1 MQRKTIQRKI
11 ILDELSH
18 HSDHPTADEIYIK
31 VRKQM
36 PKISL
41 GTVYRNLELLSNAG
55 TILKLDSNSK
65 QMRFDPNPIPHPH
78 FYCIQCDQVEDI
90 PVQIDVPSIDEEHPW
105 FRDRLIQGS
114 SLEFYGLCP
123 ECKKAV

>member
-11 ILDELSH
+11 ILDELSRH
-18 HSDHPTADEIYIK
+18 KDHPTADEIYVM

-65 QMRFDPNPIPHPH
+65 QMRFDPNPLPHPH
-78 FYCIQCDQVEDI
+78 FYCVQCDRVEDI
-90 PVQIDVPSIDEEHPW
+90 PVQLEMPSVDLEHPW
-105 FRDRLIQGS
+105 FRNRSIQGS